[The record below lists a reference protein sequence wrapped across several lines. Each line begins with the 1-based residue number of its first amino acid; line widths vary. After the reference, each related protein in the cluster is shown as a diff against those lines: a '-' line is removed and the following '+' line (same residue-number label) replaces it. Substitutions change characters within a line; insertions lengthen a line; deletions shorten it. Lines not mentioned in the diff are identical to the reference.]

1 MKPAAIQSL
10 RDAKTQPVLFSRKSD
25 EISLSGPALV
35 ELLRA
40 VLDKGMPF
48 RFQAKGVSMSPFIKD
63 GDVITVSPLS
73 GALPRRG
80 DVVAFTHSGTGRL
93 VIHRVVGKKGRYFL
107 LKGDNASRVENTVPQ
122 KNLLGFVNIVERNSK
137 QVFFGLGPERFLIA
151 LLTRI
156 GLLSHVLPC
165 LLKLVRPFTRRL
177 AL

>member
-1 MKPAAIQSL
+1 M
-10 RDAKTQPVLFSRKSD
+10 RDAETRPALFSRKID
-25 EISLSGPALV
+25 EISLSGPDLV
-35 ELLRA
+35 ELHRA

-48 RFQAKGVSMSPFIKD
+48 RFQARGVSMSPFIKD

-80 DVVAFTHSGTGRL
+80 DVVAFTHPDTERL

-107 LKGDNASRVENTVPQ
+107 LKGDNVSRVENKVPR

-137 QVFFGLGPERFLIA
+137 QVFLGLGPERFLIA

-156 GLLSHVLPC
+156 GFLSHVLPF
-165 LLKLVRPFTRRL
+165 LLKLVRPFAKRL